1 MWLNRL
7 EYKFGRYRIRNLS
20 RYLVIGQVILFLVYT
35 ALPRFFYLNMYFP
48 LVRSDLARGKIWEL
62 VTVLFTPAT
71 YSPINFLLSA
81 YFLYFIGQALEQVW
95 GDFRFNV
102 FILLSWLAAVISCLI
117 TGVGTMGYLPVVLFI
132 AFALYYPDQ
141 RLLLFFVIP
150 IPARYLGLGAGLMLV
165 YYLLRDPFYGK
176 INLLLAC
183 AVLFVFFGKGL
194 VQHIRDEI
202 NNYKRRQAWKNANS
216 RWQ

>member
-7 EYKFGRYRIRNLS
+7 EYKFGKYHIRNLS
-20 RYLVIGQVILFLVYT
+20 RYLVIGQVILYLLYT
-35 ALPRFFYLNMYFP
+35 ALPQFFYLNMYFP
-48 LVRSDLARGKIWEL
+48 LVRSDLARGKVWEL
-62 VTVLFTPAT
+62 VTVLFTPAAS
-71 YSPINFLLSA
+71 SPINFLLSA

-117 TGVGTMGYLPVVLFI
+117 TGVGTMAYLPIILFI

-150 IPARYLGLGAGLMLV
+150 IQARYLGLGAGVLLI
-165 YYLLRDPFYGK
+165 YYLLRDAFFGK
-176 INLLLAC
+176 VNLLLGC

-202 NNYKRRQAWKNANS
+202 DTWKRRKAWRDANS
-216 RWQ
+216 RWR

>member
-7 EYKFGRYRIRNLS
+7 EYKFGRYHIPNLS
-20 RYLVIGQVILFLVYT
+20 RYLVIGQVILYLLYT
-35 ALPRFFYLNMYFP
+35 ALPQFFYLNMYFP
-48 LVRSDLARGKIWEL
+48 LLRSDLARGKVWEL
-62 VTVLFTPAT
+62 VTVLFTPAAS
-71 YSPINFLLSA
+71 SPINFLLSA

-102 FILLSWLAAVISCLI
+102 FILLSWLAAVLSCLL
-117 TGVGTMGYLPVVLFI
+117 TGVGTMAYLPIILFI

-150 IPARYLGLGAGLMLV
+150 IPARYMGLGAGVLLL
-165 YYLLRDPFYGK
+165 YYLLRNPLYGK
-176 INLLLAC
+176 INLLLSC

-194 VQHIRDEI
+194 VQRIRDEVSAW
-202 NNYKRRQAWKNANS
+202 KRRKAWRDANN

>member
-1 MWLNRL
+1 
-7 EYKFGRYRIRNLS
+7 
-20 RYLVIGQVILFLVYT
+20 
-35 ALPRFFYLNMYFP
+35 
-48 LVRSDLARGKIWEL
+48 
-62 VTVLFTPAT
+62 
-71 YSPINFLLSA
+71 
-81 YFLYFIGQALEQVW
+81 
-95 GDFRFNV
+95 
-102 FILLSWLAAVISCLI
+102 
-117 TGVGTMGYLPVVLFI
+117 MGYLPIILFI

>member
-132 AFALYYPDQ
+132 AFALYYPAAAA
-141 RLLLFFVIP
+141 LLRHSHPGPVS
-150 IPARYLGLGAGLMLV
+150 GAGRRTDAGLLPAAGP
-165 YYLLRDPFYGK
+165 LLRQNQPASG
-176 INLLLAC
+176 LRR
-183 AVLFVFFGKGL
+183 AVCIF
-194 VQHIRDEI
+194 
-202 NNYKRRQAWKNANS
+202 RQGSGTAYPGRN
-216 RWQ
+216 QQL

>member
-7 EYKFGRYRIRNLS
+7 EYKFGKYHIRNLS
-20 RYLVIGQVILFLVYT
+20 RYLVIGQVILYLLYT
-35 ALPRFFYLNMYFP
+35 ALPQFFYLNMYFP
-48 LVRSDLARGKIWEL
+48 LVRSDLARGKVWEL
-62 VTVLFTPAT
+62 VTVLFTPAAS
-71 YSPINFLLSA
+71 SPINFLLSA

-102 FILLSWLAAVISCLI
+102 FILLSWLAAVISCLL
-117 TGVGTMGYLPVVLFI
+117 TGVGTMAYLPIILFI

-150 IPARYLGLGAGLMLV
+150 IQARYLGLGAGVLLI
-165 YYLLRDPFYGK
+165 YYLLRDAFFGK
-176 INLLLAC
+176 VNLLLGC

-202 NNYKRRQAWKNANS
+202 DTWKRRKAWRDANS